1 MSSRQVICICIMTLT
16 MAVLSVSIATIMMN
30 SVYAQDQKFTASL
43 SGDQEVPPDTSTAK
57 GWAWFKPTGDSVR
70 YQVNATGLD
79 KVSMAHIHGGKTG
92 ENGDPIAM
100 LQIMRSSGPIN
111 GTLAQGNITSS
122 DLMGSLA
129 GKSVSDLVSKMQSG
143 EAYVNVHTEANPNGE
158 IRGQISMANTTTP
171 AK

>member
-1 MSSRQVICICIMTLT
+1 MSSRQAICIVTLT
-16 MAVLSVSIATIMMN
+16 MAVLSVTIATIMMN

-43 SGDQEVPPDTSTAK
+43 SGDQEVPPNTSTAK
-57 GWAWFKPTGDSVR
+57 GWAWFKPTGDSVG

-100 LQIMRSSGPIN
+100 LQIMQSSGPIN
-111 GTLAQGNITSS
+111 GTLAQGSITSS

-158 IRGQISMANTTTP
+158 IRGQISLANTTTP

>member
-1 MSSRQVICICIMTLT
+1 MSSRQAICIVTLT
-16 MAVLSVSIATIMMN
+16 MAVLSVTIATIMMN

-43 SGDQEVPPDTSTAK
+43 SGDQEVPPNTSTAK
-57 GWAWFKPTGDSVR
+57 GWAWFNPTGDSVG

-79 KVSMAHIHGGKTG
+79 KVSMSHIHGGKTG

-100 LQIMRSSGPIN
+100 LQIMQSSGPIN

-129 GKSVSDLVSKMQSG
+129 GKSVSDLVSTMQSG

-158 IRGQISMANTTTP
+158 IRGQISLANTTTP

>member
-1 MSSRQVICICIMTLT
+1 MSSRQTICIVTLT
-16 MAVLSVSIATIMMN
+16 MAVLSVTIATIMMN

-43 SGDQEVPPDTSTAK
+43 SGDQEVPPNTSTAK
-57 GWAWFKPTGDSVR
+57 GWAWFKPTGDSVG

-100 LQIMRSSGPIN
+100 LQIMQSSGPIN

-158 IRGQISMANTTTP
+158 IRGQISLANTTTP

>member
-1 MSSRQVICICIMTLT
+1 MSIRQAICIVTLT
-16 MAVLSVSIATIMMN
+16 MAVLSVTIATIMMN

-43 SGDQEVPPDTSTAK
+43 SGDQEVPPNTSTAK
-57 GWAWFKPTGDSVR
+57 GWAWFKPTGDSVG

-100 LQIMRSSGPIN
+100 LQIMQSSGPIN

-129 GKSVSDLVSKMQSG
+129 GKSVSDLVSTMQSG

-158 IRGQISMANTTTP
+158 IRGQISLANTTTP

>member
-1 MSSRQVICICIMTLT
+1 MSSRQTICIVTLT
-16 MAVLSVSIATIMMN
+16 MAVLSVTIATIMMN

-43 SGDQEVPPDTSTAK
+43 SGDQEVPPNTSTAK
-57 GWAWFKPTGDSVR
+57 GWAWFKPTGDSVG

-100 LQIMRSSGPIN
+100 LQIMQSSGPIN

-129 GKSVSDLVSKMQSG
+129 GKSVSDLLSKMQSG

-158 IRGQISMANTTTP
+158 IRGQISLANTTTP

>member
-1 MSSRQVICICIMTLT
+1 MSSRQAICIVTLT
-16 MAVLSVSIATIMMN
+16 MAVLSVTIATIMMN

-43 SGDQEVPPDTSTAK
+43 SGDQEVPPNTSSAK
-57 GWAWFKPTGDSVR
+57 GWAWFKPTGDSVG

-100 LQIMRSSGPIN
+100 LQIMQSSGPIN

-158 IRGQISMANTTTP
+158 IRGQISLANTTMP

>member
-1 MSSRQVICICIMTLT
+1 MSSRQAICIVTLT
-16 MAVLSVSIATIMMN
+16 MAVLSVTIATITMN

-43 SGDQEVPPDTSTAK
+43 SGDQEVPPNTSTAK
-57 GWAWFKPTGDSVR
+57 GWAWFKPTGDSVG

-100 LQIMRSSGPIN
+100 LQIMQSSGPIN

-158 IRGQISMANTTTP
+158 IRGQISLANTTTP